1 LRHSPTPHLVGAG
14 EGCQGRAQPLGG
26 KGCPPGSA
34 PSFENNALGLIAL
47 YVALGGVAVATH
59 GDPNSIS
66 SEDIINGEVKSPD
79 VGNDQIRSIDIRDDT
94 SVGGGL
100 GGVDIAADALTG
112 ADVDESTLYN
122 DNSLN
127 SADIASGAVGTDEL
141 GRLPAARVRPS
152 VNQTINSSTVTE
164 VALGSE
170 LFDIG
175 GLHDNA
181 PTTPAWSRRSTAST
195 ASPRRRR
202 SAVIRTA
209 VAS

>member
-1 LRHSPTPHLVGAG
+1 M
-14 EGCQGRAQPLGG
+14 RAV
-26 KGCPPGSA
+26 
-34 PSFENNALGLIAL
+34 ALGLIAL
-47 YVALGGVAVATH
+47 YVALGAVAVATH

-79 VGNDQIRSIDIRDDT
+79 VGNDQIRSVDIRDDT

-122 DNSLN
+122 DNSLTGADVDESTLYN
-127 SADIASGAVGTDEL
+127 DNSLVSADIASGAVGTDEL
-141 GRLPAARVRPS
+141 GALPAARVRPS

-181 PTTPAWSRRSTAST
+181 DNARLTPASRPATASILERPT
-195 ASPRRRR
+195 WS
-202 SAVIRTA
+202 
-209 VAS
+209 